1 MADIQ
6 KPRFSVSI
14 TPAVELEKE
23 DNNHGPMTVL
33 HEQIRK
39 SVGGGGTCVCPD
51 DDLVVNGTFAD
62 GVSTPVTSNSGT
74 LKTLNGDEELV
85 YIKHTGLNQAGS
97 SSGADKVKVET
108 ADGTSIMELQSGEFA
123 FFPHYAG
130 GAGLIQL
137 ETSANTCQVEY
148 AYFTRG

>member
-85 YIKHTGLNQAGS
+85 YIKHTGFIFGTNTPS
-97 SSGADKVKVET
+97 
-108 ADGTSIMELQSGEFA
+108 ADGDMITVSYGTGICHLKNGEAMVLPRPASGDFGVTSYGANHVGVEWLA
-123 FFPHYAG
+123 FG
-130 GAGLIQL
+130 D
-137 ETSANTCQVEY
+137 
-148 AYFTRG
+148 